1 MFKIEKA
8 IFDQLDFD
16 FEAALEQ
23 FKAEKALHPFTVDV
37 PSPTAHGFVEAA
49 FHAGGYEIVE
59 PEAEEPMAPEA
70 SRSQSIQPDPR
81 KAAALERAQKLKGK
95 TSDSQLAEIRSLLT
109 EILEMLPG

>member
-37 PSPTAHGFVEAA
+37 PAPTAHGFVEAA

-70 SRSQSIQPDPR
+70 LRSQSIQPDPR
-81 KAAALERAQKLKGK
+81 KAAALEVLEKAKSSKCDK
-95 TSDSQLAEIRSLLT
+95 QLGEIR
-109 EILEMLPG
+109 EILSLILGMLPG